1 METIKETKM
10 KKVYCVMECYQFDGA
25 GADVTVCD
33 TFEKAKEIFEK
44 KVFFEMNSS
53 WIDDYS
59 DVEKGDEYFHAYDPN
74 DYYETTIWIVEKEI
88 VE

>member
-1 METIKETKM
+1 MDTIKETKL

-25 GADVTVCD
+25 DADVTVCD

-44 KVFFEMNSS
+44 KVLFEMNSS